1 MKDVLYIGRYD
12 WSHHWHNPQDQ
23 DFEVKF
29 HDWAEKAL
37 NPDGDET
44 GTAPEIADIQ
54 AHKQLVRQNER
65 TSTLTTESGA
75 DAFANNYS

>member
-29 HDWAEKAL
+29 HDWAEKSL
-37 NPDGDET
+37 NPDDDQTRTSPET
-44 GTAPEIADIQ
+44 AEMQ
-54 AHKQLVRQNER
+54 EHKQLARENER
-65 TSTLTTESGA
+65 ISRLTAESSVGA
-75 DAFANNYS
+75 SVNRYP

>member
-23 DFEVKF
+23 DSKVKF

-37 NPDGDET
+37 KPDDDQT
-44 GTAPEIADIQ
+44 RTAPEIAEMQ
-54 AHKQLVRQNER
+54 AHKQLVRENER
-65 TSTLTTESGA
+65 ISMLMIESGV
-75 DAFANNYS
+75 DSFFNNSS